1 MEHTM
6 LENILKLQD
15 QTLSYAVEAAQNGDV
30 DMAKAY
36 MDDLLEFQNVAYLVN
51 AGYRKAAGDK
61 LNEMD
66 TAPREQFILAMEAD
80 GIDIEKYGFILN

>member
-1 MEHTM
+1 M
-6 LENILKLQD
+6 LHNILKLQD
-15 QTLSYAVEAAQNGDV
+15 ETLSYVFEAMQNGDH
-30 DMAKAY
+30 DMAKLY
-36 MDDLLEFQNVAYLVN
+36 YSDLTDFQNVAYLVN

-66 TAPREQFILAMEAD
+66 TAPREEFILAMEAD